1 MPLQVLRFQVLTV
14 ARASSTDFLDMT
26 PCSWV
31 GRYQHFRGTRIRHP
45 GRRVFTQHVSTN
57 RCYQST
63 KQRRVDIPDGGNLSA
78 IYFKGKISKVQS
90 SATLLQARSF
100 HFPVECLVSSACLNV
115 PIVKLYLAYAIHCY
129 LGVPLNSTRRRKL
142 LIIVILGIRGAYT
155 TQHCEIFYTADMC
168 G

>member
-1 MPLQVLRFQVLTV
+1 M
-14 ARASSTDFLDMT
+14 ARASSTAFLDMT

-57 RCYQST
+57 HCYQST

-78 IYFKGKISKVQS
+78 IYFKGNISKVQS

-100 HFPVECLVSSACLNV
+100 HFPAECLVSSACFKCSNCKTLLSLRN
-115 PIVKLYLAYAIHCY
+115 PLLFRGALK
-129 LGVPLNSTRRRKL
+129 LNSEKK
-142 LIIVILGIRGAYT
+142 IIDYCDFRNTWSIY
-155 TQHCEIFYTADMC
+155 HTALCDFLHSRYVC
-168 G
+168 NIQ